1 MKEMWIVFI
10 TMFLSEIA
18 DKTQFALIS
27 FATKSSNLFKIWL
40 AATLA
45 FCVTNLIAVV
55 LGGQINKCLPPNVVK
70 FLSGTIFI
78 IIGIYTILSK

>member
-1 MKEMWIVFI
+1 MKEILTVFI

-27 FATKSSNLFKIWL
+27 FASKSKNLFKIWL

-45 FCVTNLIAVV
+45 FCATNLIAVV
-55 LGGQINKCLPPNVVK
+55 LGCQLNKFLPPSIIK
-70 FLSGTIFI
+70 YLSGIVFI